1 MNQPQPANKEIRKMA
16 TFRLNE
22 ETREALKKK
31 AKALGTS
38 QANAIGV
45 MVGTM
50 PESAFV
56 STEKRGKLIV
66 R

>member
-1 MNQPQPANKEIRKMA
+1 MNQPEPEKKEIRKHV
-16 TFRLNE
+16 TVRLDTA
-22 ETREALKKK
+22 TREALKKK
-31 AKALGTS
+31 AKFLGTS
-38 QANAIGV
+38 QSNAIGV

-56 STEKRGKLIV
+56 ASDKRGKLIV